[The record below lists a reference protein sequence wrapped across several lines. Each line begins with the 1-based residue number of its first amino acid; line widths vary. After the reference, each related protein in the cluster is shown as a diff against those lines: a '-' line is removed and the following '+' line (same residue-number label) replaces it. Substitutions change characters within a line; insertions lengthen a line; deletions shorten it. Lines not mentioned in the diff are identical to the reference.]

1 MPIDPRISLGIQ
13 PIQVADPVARYG
25 QLATIQNAQNQNA
38 LAQLQLATAQREQE
52 SVNAL
57 NEALAKAYDP
67 TTGKINRNLLR
78 ESLARGGFGSK
89 LPGIEK
95 TLTEADKEQALLEKA
110 QGEVAAQPITLEK
123 NKADLLDAK
132 LKQSRAFLDTLDPAD
147 PNAPAKY
154 IAWHEAN
161 HKDPIIGPALAARGI
176 TADQS
181 RAQIEAAIAQGPQA
195 FADLVNRSKLGTEKF
210 MEINKPD
217 LQVEK
222 ITDANGVERYVT
234 IDKRAGT
241 SRQVTSPDN
250 QNLSGVSVPAQ
261 RLQFE
266 KDKLAWEQANPG
278 KEIKEV
284 TNADGTVSVFG
295 IDKRTGVAT
304 PVTMAAPN
312 QPAPAPAP
320 APGQPLVGAK
330 VNAPP
335 SMVAEYTF
343 AKTPEGGSF
352 KGSYQDFVTARAAAS
367 RPPAQPQ
374 PPVAVVDPVTGK
386 QVFVT
391 REEALR
397 NKMTPA
403 SAMEGLPPK
412 EIQAREAKFPAAT
425 SAVKTFESSADRLA
439 ADLEKLAT
447 HPGLSGISGLI
458 YGRTPAI
465 TKEARA
471 AQALYDSIIARGGF
485 QELQNMRASSPTGGA
500 LGNVSN
506 QEGQYLRD
514 AFAPI
519 NRTQDTVDLSRSLK
533 DAAAATRAAK
543 QRVREAYDMTY
554 DYKNQG
560 TTPAAPAKAPAGAVD
575 TNNPLLKGK

>member
-1 MPIDPRISLGIQ
+1 MPIDPRISLGVQ

-57 NEALAKAYDP
+57 NEAYAKAYDP
-67 TTGKINRNLLR
+67 TTGKINNNLLR
-78 ESLARGGFGSK
+78 ETIAKSGFGSK
-89 LPGIEK
+89 LPALEK
-95 TLTEADKEQALLEKA
+95 TLSEIEKQRLEAEKL
-110 QGEVAAQPITLEK
+110 QGEVTAQPTTLEK

-210 MEINKPD
+210 MEINKP
-217 LQVEK
+217 EFEFK
-222 ITDANGVERYVT
+222 EITNPDGTIGVQAINKRTAVAQPVMSNGQ
-234 IDKRAGT
+234 II
-241 SRQVTSPDN
+241 SSPN
-250 QNLSGVSVPAQ
+250 IPAQ

-312 QPAPAPAP
+312 QPAPAP

-575 TNNPLLKGK
+575 ANNPLLKGK

>member
-57 NEALAKAYDP
+57 NEAYAKAYDP
-67 TTGKINRNLLR
+67 TTGKINNNLLR
-78 ESLARGGFGSK
+78 ETIAKSGFGSK
-89 LPGIEK
+89 LPALEK
-95 TLTEADKEQALLEKA
+95 TLSEIEKQRLEAEKL
-110 QGEVAAQPITLEK
+110 QGEVTAQPTTLEK

-210 MEINKPD
+210 MEINKP
-217 LQVEK
+217 EFEFK
-222 ITDANGVERYVT
+222 EITNPDGTIGVQAINKRTAVAQPVMSNGQ
-234 IDKRAGT
+234 II
-241 SRQVTSPDN
+241 SSPN
-250 QNLSGVSVPAQ
+250 IPAQ

-320 APGQPLVGAK
+320 GQPLVGAK

-352 KGSYQDFVTARAAAS
+352 KGSYQEFVTARAAAG
-367 RPPAQPQ
+367 RAPAQPQ

-471 AQALYDSIIARGGF
+471 AQALYDSIVARGGF